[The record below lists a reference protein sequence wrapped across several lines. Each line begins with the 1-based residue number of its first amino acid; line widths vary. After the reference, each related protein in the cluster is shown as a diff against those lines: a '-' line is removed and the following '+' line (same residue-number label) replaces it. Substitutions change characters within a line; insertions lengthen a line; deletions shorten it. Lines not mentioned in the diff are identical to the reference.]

1 LQMSKYGGVEDLMF
15 TKEWFENGVYTY
27 KGCVTN
33 QALAK
38 RFNMKYT
45 DLSLLRSAM
54 Q

>member
-1 LQMSKYGGVEDLMF
+1 MGKYGGVENLMF

-27 KGCVTN
+27 KGCITN

-38 RFNMKYT
+38 RFNLKFT
-45 DLSLLRSAM
+45 DLNLIRPAR